1 MAEKRGDLIKLTY
14 DFNSV
19 RCCEVS
25 FDGEKW
31 ARVTAREFRSFN
43 GKRRILNVDNPSK
56 AYYEEYLGPIY
67 YYGTNRIAK
76 KPEKMGTAF
85 INGVDPRDAKRP
97 RNQAGF

>member
-43 GKRRILNVDNPSK
+43 GKRRILNVDNPNK

-85 INGVDPRDAKRP
+85 LNGIDPRDAKRP

>member
-1 MAEKRGDLIKLTY
+1 MAEKRGDLVKLVY
-14 DFNSV
+14 EFNSA

-25 FDGEKW
+25 FDGKKW

-76 KPEKMGTAF
+76 KFKAICTAF
-85 INGVDPRDAKRP
+85 INNIDPRDAKRP
-97 RNQAGF
+97 KDSSFF

>member
-1 MAEKRGDLIKLTY
+1 MAEKRGDLVKLTY
-14 DFNSV
+14 DFNSGL
-19 RCCEVS
+19 CCEVS

-76 KPEKMGTAF
+76 NPKEVGTAF
-85 INGVDPRDAKRP
+85 LNDVDPRDAKRP

>member
-1 MAEKRGDLIKLTY
+1 MAEKPGDLNKLTY
-14 DFNSV
+14 EFNSA

-43 GKRRILNVDNPSK
+43 GKRRILNVDTPNK

-67 YYGTNRIAK
+67 YYGTNRIAEKPK
-76 KPEKMGTAF
+76 KVGTTF
-85 INGVDPRDAKRP
+85 LNDVDPRDAKRP